1 MEQHRCGVPAP
12 HDWQWCRKNSAFQ
25 TQSSHQG
32 PRLLPALP
40 GSPEVDTALLR
51 HATPASPQ
59 GDHQVSCK
67 CSVLGGFN
75 QEHNCLQ
82 CLPAHK
88 ATQLNPWKSHLHR
101 GFYTNLLFQL
111 TKLYLQSCDFT
122 FITGH
127 FYLRPRAGFD
137 LAESVLAW
145 GRGVPTA
152 VSLEKTKLKGC

>member
-1 MEQHRCGVPAP
+1 MEQHRCSMPAP
-12 HDWQWCRKNSAFQ
+12 LDWQWCRKNSAFQ
-25 TQSSHQG
+25 IQSSYQG
-32 PRLLPALP
+32 PGLLPAPL

-59 GDHQVSCK
+59 GGHQVSCK

-82 CLPAHK
+82 SLPAHK

-101 GFYTNLLFQL
+101 RFYTNLLFQL

-122 FITGH
+122 CITGH
-127 FYLRPRAGFD
+127 LYLQPRAGFD
-137 LAESVLAW
+137 LAVSVLACE
-145 GRGVPTA
+145 GEPTTM
-152 VSLEKTKLKGC
+152 SLEKTKLKGC